1 MQPEYSFTE
10 EITEGITSGVCSV
23 DTIVNEIETS
33 PSNINQLREYFTL
46 LLLHITHH
54 P

>member
-10 EITEGITSGVCSV
+10 EITEGITSGACSI
-23 DTIVNEIETS
+23 DTIVNGIETS

-46 LLLHITHH
+46 LLLYITHH